1 MMDIKRTTSIKVLI
15 LLSLLLIGSCEAKDS
30 NFSSQRQKQSNTVSQ
45 HQHDWLKEADLLL
58 LKSSDLFKVRK
69 AVYNIS
75 MYKNDVS
82 KSFIIDLWD
91 GKVHPGL
98 ELSIDVISQPV
109 VKLKIAQLLIK
120 NRIENP
126 EYFNYIKIYINSSNL
141 AVKTVAAEALR
152 DVYSPEALNFLR
164 KLTESDDEAIVDIA
178 LSGIKHQTIF
188 GGNRDL
194 ASELWAEISKSSFVE
209 KGLMQRYDRMYEEY
223 LRNREN
229 LKNQ

>member
-1 MMDIKRTTSIKVLI
+1 MVNIKRTALVRVLI
-15 LLSLLLIGSCEAKDS
+15 LLSLLLIGSCEAKDNNS
-30 NFSSQRQKQSNTVSQ
+30 SSQRQKQANTVS
-45 HQHDWLKEADLLL
+45 QHDWLKEADLLL
-58 LKSSDLFKVRK
+58 LKSGDLFEARK
-69 AVYNIS
+69 SVYNIS
-75 MYKNDVS
+75 MYKTDVS

-98 ELSIDVISQPV
+98 ELSIDVISHPI
-109 VKLKIAQLLIK
+109 VKLKIAQLLIQK
-120 NRIENP
+120 RIENP
-126 EYFNYIKIYINSSNL
+126 EYFNYIKKYIDSSDL
-141 AVKTVAAEALR
+141 AIKTVAAEALR

-209 KGLMQRYDRMYEEY
+209 KGLIQRYDRMYEEY
-223 LRNREN
+223 FQNRES